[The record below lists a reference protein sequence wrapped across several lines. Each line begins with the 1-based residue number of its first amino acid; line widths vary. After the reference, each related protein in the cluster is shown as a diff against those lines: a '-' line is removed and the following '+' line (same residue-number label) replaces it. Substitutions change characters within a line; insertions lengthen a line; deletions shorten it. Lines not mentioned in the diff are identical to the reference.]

1 MENLLDKES
10 VKRVVKVLNDFDSN
24 LKVEVINSSARTA
37 ADAASSLNCEV
48 GAIVKSL
55 LLRTDDSFILCLVS
69 GDRRCSLNKVKK
81 INVHKKCYSNCRTH
95 AVNDFLWQL
104 KHPPEHVNFV

>member
-1 MENLLDKES
+1 MGNLVKQSFKEIIES
-10 VKRVVKVLNDFDSN
+10 ERYWDVV
-24 LKVEVINSSARTA
+24 
-37 ADAASSLNCEV
+37 
-48 GAIVKSL
+48 
-55 LLRTDDSFILCLVS
+55 
-69 GDRRCSLNKVKK
+69 NKVKK